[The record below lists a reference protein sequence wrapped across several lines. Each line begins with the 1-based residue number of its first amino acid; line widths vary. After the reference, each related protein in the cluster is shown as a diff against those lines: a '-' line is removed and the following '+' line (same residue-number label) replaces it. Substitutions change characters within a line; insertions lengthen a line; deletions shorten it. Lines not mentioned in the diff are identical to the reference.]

1 MEAFLQNQEIQM
13 NIFKVII
20 FIFCFIL
27 VMIMGFYNWLYL
39 SRILKSNDQV
49 GLRPPQHIH
58 HLVKTSI
65 YIPVFTAV
73 FMVFFILMGLY

>member
-1 MEAFLQNQEIQM
+1 MELLLQNQELQM

-27 VMIMGFYNWLYL
+27 VLIMGFYNWLYL
-39 SRILKSNDQV
+39 SRILKSSDQV
-49 GLRPPQHIH
+49 GLRPPQHID
-58 HLVKTSI
+58 HLVKTCI

-73 FMVFFILMGLY
+73 FMFFFIIFGI